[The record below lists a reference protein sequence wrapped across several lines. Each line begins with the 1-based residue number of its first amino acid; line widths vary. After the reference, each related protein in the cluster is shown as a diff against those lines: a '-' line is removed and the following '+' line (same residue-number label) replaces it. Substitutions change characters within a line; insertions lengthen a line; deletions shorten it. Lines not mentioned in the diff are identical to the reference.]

1 MAFTRFSSDPDVINT
16 RLVESTFNGVY
27 NMNVPGNGLI
37 NPFIDDTHI
46 RLQKWGAN
54 LRTNTLDIENDLR
67 GTNRKLGSD
76 CQNYMKTSALNNSRQ
91 NSFPTKSFLTD
102 ETRASCPA
110 WLFRDLPQ
118 YSPSYLQIN
127 PQLNVAM
134 SFENNQA
141 TRNLEKDY
149 YLKK

>member
-1 MAFTRFSSDPDVINT
+1 MAFTRFSSDPDVINK

-27 NMNVPGNGLI
+27 NMNVPGNGL
-37 NPFIDDTHI
+37 NNSYIDDAHI

-76 CQNYMKTSALNNSRQ
+76 YQNYLKTSAVS
-91 NSFPTKSFLTD
+91 SSKTFPIKSFDTD

-110 WLFRDLPQ
+110 WLFRDLQQ
-118 YSPSYLQIN
+118 YSPNYLQIN

>member
-1 MAFTRFSSDPDVINT
+1 MAFTRFSSDPDVINK

-27 NMNVPGNGLI
+27 HMNVPGNGLN
-37 NPFIDDTHI
+37 NPYIDDTHI

-76 CQNYMKTSALNNSRQ
+76 YQNYMKTSALLKSNTNTFS
-91 NSFPTKSFLTD
+91 TKSFLTD

-110 WLFRDLPQ
+110 WLFRDLTQ
-118 YSPSYLQIN
+118 HSPNYLHIN
-127 PQLNVAM
+127 PQLNVDM
-134 SFENNQA
+134 SFENNQS

>member
-1 MAFTRFSSDPDVINT
+1 MAFTRFSSDPDVINK

-27 NMNVPGNGLI
+27 NMNVPGNGLD

-76 CQNYMKTSALNNSRQ
+76 YQNYLKTSALNKSSP
-91 NSFPTKSFLTD
+91 NSFSTKSFLTD

-110 WLFRDLPQ
+110 WLFRDLQQ
-118 YSPSYLQIN
+118 YSPKYLQIN

>member
-1 MAFTRFSSDPDVINT
+1 MAFTRFSSDPDVISK

-27 NMNVPGNGLI
+27 NMNVPGNGLD

-76 CQNYMKTSALNNSRQ
+76 YQNYLKTSALNKSSS
-91 NSFPTKSFLTD
+91 NSFSTKSFLTD

-110 WLFRDLPQ
+110 WLFRDLQQ
-118 YSPSYLQIN
+118 YSPKYLQIN

>member
-1 MAFTRFSSDPDVINT
+1 MAFTRFSSDPDIIQK

-27 NMNVPGNGLI
+27 NMNVPGNGL
-37 NPFIDDTHI
+37 NNSYIDDTHI
-46 RLQKWGAN
+46 RLQKWGGN

-76 CQNYMKTSALNNSRQ
+76 YQNYLKTSALSTSSAK
-91 NSFPTKSFLTD
+91 SFPTKSFSTD

-110 WLFRDLPQ
+110 WLFRDLQQ
-118 YSPSYLQIN
+118 YTPNYLQLN
-127 PQLNVAM
+127 PQSNVAM

>member
-1 MAFTRFSSDPDVINT
+1 MAFTRFSSDPDVINK

-27 NMNVPGNGLI
+27 HMNVPGNGL
-37 NPFIDDTHI
+37 NNHYIDDTHI

-76 CQNYMKTSALNNSRQ
+76 YQNYMKTSALLKSNTNTFS
-91 NSFPTKSFLTD
+91 TKSFLTD

-110 WLFRDLPQ
+110 WLFRDLTQ
-118 YSPSYLQIN
+118 HSPNYLHIN
-127 PQLNVAM
+127 PQLNVDM
-134 SFENNQA
+134 SFENNQS

>member
-1 MAFTRFSSDPDVINT
+1 MAFTRFSSDPDVINK

-27 NMNVPGNGLI
+27 HMNVPGNGLN
-37 NPFIDDTHI
+37 NPYIDDTHI

-76 CQNYMKTSALNNSRQ
+76 YQNYLKTSALSSSNAK
-91 NSFPTKSFLTD
+91 SFSTNSFLTD

-110 WLFRDLPQ
+110 WLFRDVQQ
-118 YSPSYLQIN
+118 YSPKFLPIN